1 MQELLQKSQKII
13 VEMINSAKPGHL
25 VVPLDGLLV
34 VTDEELDNNGS
45 EVVFNESHVVGVGVV
60 GDSLVDSVA
69 IEGICF
75 GVDVSDTCVAGH
87 EN

>member
-13 VEMINSAKPGHL
+13 VKMINSAKPGHL

-45 EVVFNESHVVGVGVV
+45 EVVFNESHVVGVGFC

-69 IEGICF
+69 IEGI
-75 GVDVSDTCVAGH
+75 GVDVSVNTLKVL
-87 EN
+87 